1 MQRLVA
7 LGLMA
12 LAACAK
18 PKPTPAEMAKASSD
32 AYVHYTRDVEAI
44 GTSLGAARFEPE
56 HEVRS
61 GTGRAPVSREGL
73 VTHAGLTFRVEGGRV
88 GHSLIIGTDCSGQAV
103 NPTYFYTRRGAGV
116 AIVVVNPDIHV
127 KHVHLKG
134 SCGMSGCGTEP
145 PPPPELLWWLPVSQV
160 GAITVEMK
168 TVRLERTRITCDRPN
183 HPP

>member
-12 LAACAK
+12 LTACA
-18 PKPTPAEMAKASSD
+18 KPTPAEMAQANVD
-32 AYVHYTRDVEAI
+32 AYAQYTRDVEAI
-44 GTSLGAARFEPE
+44 GTRLVARFEPE
-56 HEVRS
+56 REVRS
-61 GTGRAPVSREGL
+61 GTGREPVSREGL
-73 VTHAGLTFRVEGGRV
+73 VTHAGLQFRVENGRV
-88 GHSLIIGTDCSGQAV
+88 GHSLIIGTDCSGEAV

-116 AIVVVNPDIHV
+116 AIVVVQPEVHV